1 MRAGSRMLGMTRSIR
16 ALVVG
21 VIAVGGLAWVALAWA
36 VAGPPGAVK
45 QVAGK
50 NGCYTADGSS
60 EDGAGTC
67 RNIRGGGDNTTV
79 TLSPDH
85 RFLYILGYG
94 SSGDTP
100 PVLSIFHRSKRNG
113 TLRQIHGKKGCFSR
127 DRSSEDGPGTCKK
140 ARDLDTGDGH
150 SLAISR
156 NGRYLYT
163 AGQDSA
169 ASGVTIFKRNRH
181 KGTLRQLKGKR
192 GCINPDGSSG
202 CAKGRE
208 LDDIASVH
216 LSPDQ
221 RFLYAANYNGAP
233 TGGIAIL
240 RRNLRNGTL
249 HQLKGKNGCI
259 TQDGTTD
266 TTGTAHVCRAGSGLD
281 EVFEVG
287 TADNRF
293 VYAPNRSDDLVPV
306 LKRNARGGLVQLAG
320 KKGCI
325 SDTGDSPAGPNTCRK
340 GHGLDDAE
348 RVVASKTGRFL
359 YIQGFDGVVT
369 SMAVLHRSSK
379 NGSLSEKPGTGSC
392 ISEDGS
398 GVDGPA
404 TCQDGRALDGG
415 YAGDLSANGRTLY
428 YAERSADSF
437 VIVRVSPTRA
447 TFHQFLGKL
456 GCVSVDGSSEDGAD
470 TCINGRSISRDYGV
484 TVGRRGRDV
493 YVATES
499 PDGNGVALFH
509 AKH

>member
-1 MRAGSRMLGMTRSIR
+1 VGMEGTRSRR

-21 VIAVGGLAWVALAWA
+21 AIALGALVWVAVSGA
-36 VAGPPGAVK
+36 VTGPLGSVK

-50 NGCYTADGSS
+50 KGCYTADGSS

-67 RNIRGGGDNTTV
+67 RRIRGGIDNTTA

-94 SSGDTP
+94 DSSNDIP

-140 ARDLDTGDGH
+140 ARNLDSGDGH

-163 AGQDSA
+163 AGQNTD
-169 ASGVTIFKRNRH
+169 ASGVTIFKRNLH
-181 KGTLRQLKGKR
+181 NGTLRQLKGKR
-192 GCINPDGSSG
+192 GCINPDGSNG

-208 LDDIASVH
+208 LDDNASVQ

-221 RFLYAANYNGAP
+221 RFLYASNYNGAP

-266 TTGTAHVCRAGSGLD
+266 PTGPAHVCRAGSGLD

-287 TADNRF
+287 TPDNRF
-293 VYAPNRSDDLVPV
+293 VYPPNRTDDLVPV
-306 LKRNARGGLVQLAG
+306 LKRNRRGGLVQLPG

-325 SDTGDSPAGPNTCRK
+325 SDTGDSAAGSNTCRK
-340 GHGLDDAE
+340 GHGIEDAE
-348 RVVASKTGRFL
+348 RVVPSKTGRFL
-359 YIQGFDGVVT
+359 YIQGYRGDVT
-369 SMAVLHRSSK
+369 SMALLRRNSK
-379 NGSLSEKPGTGSC
+379 NGSLSEKPGRGSC

-398 GVDGPA
+398 GIDGPA

-415 YAGDLSANGRTLY
+415 YAGDLSADGRTLY
-428 YAERSADSF
+428 YAEYGADGF
-437 VIVRVSPTRA
+437 VVLRVSPRNG
-447 TFHQFLGKL
+447 TFHQLSGKR
-456 GCVSVDGSSEDGAD
+456 GCVTVDGSSEEGAG
-470 TCINGRSISRDYGV
+470 TCANGRSISHAYEV
-484 TVGRRGRDV
+484 TVGPRGRDV
-493 YVATES
+493 YVATQE
-499 PDGNGVALFH
+499 PDGDGVALFH
-509 AKH
+509 AKR